1 MAITD
6 ISHGYSLFTRGV
18 TGGMPVIMASTWNYL
33 SGRRQLLPVSAIFIV
48 CPGIARRPA
57 GDHGTNLKLS
67 TREPIPVMATI
78 IACLRGQWQ
87 AVCRSSWCQPGIIC
101 QMPVADTGI
110 SHGHRFLTGECPAA
124 CRSSWCQPGIIYQLP
139 VADTGISHGHRF
151 LPGK

>member
-1 MAITD
+1 LYLPGLVPGSLAANLTPNLNYLPGPVAITG

-67 TREPIPVMATI
+67 TREPIPVTGYGHDH
-78 IACLRGQWQ
+78 CLFTW
-87 AVCRSSWCQPGIIC
+87 
-101 QMPVADTGI
+101 PVAG
-110 SHGHRFLTGECPAA
+110 G
-124 CRSSWCQPGIIYQLP
+124 LP
-139 VADTGISHGHRF
+139 VIMVPTWNY
-151 LPGK
+151 LPDAGGGYRY